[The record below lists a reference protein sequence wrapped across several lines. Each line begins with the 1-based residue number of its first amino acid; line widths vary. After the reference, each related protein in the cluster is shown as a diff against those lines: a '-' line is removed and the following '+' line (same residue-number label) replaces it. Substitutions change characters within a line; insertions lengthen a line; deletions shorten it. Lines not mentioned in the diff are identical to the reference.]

1 MENSQKKLRNR
12 IILLII
18 TVFIGLFYISLCKF
32 GYSVECFYYK
42 NFGVQCPSC
51 GATRA
56 FFSLLHFDFKKAF
69 LYNPVFTLV
78 FYPFTILIFLQDLIV
93 CILNV
98 FKKTNKIS
106 LLEYIFKS

>member
-1 MENSQKKLRNR
+1 MENRQKKLINR

-18 TVFIGLFYISLCKF
+18 IIFIGLLYIFLCKH
-32 GYSVECFYYK
+32 GYGIECFYYK

-56 FFSLLHFDFKKAF
+56 FFSLLNFDFKKAF
-69 LYNPVFTLV
+69 LYNPIFTIV
-78 FYPFTILIFLQDLIV
+78 FYPLTLLIVLQDLSI
-93 CILNV
+93 CILNLV
-98 FKKTNKIS
+98 RKTDKIS